1 MKSYADA
8 HCDTIV
14 KLMKDGETLEQNSKH
29 LDLMRLRQYGP
40 CIQVFALWLE
50 PQYYSIAMRQTIK
63 YLDFYHQQI
72 QKNAAWIGNIHT
84 YTDLL
89 ENREKGKV
97 SAVLA
102 LEGGEA
108 LEGELSALRIY
119 HQLGVRLVTLTWNH
133 RNALADGV
141 LERESGGG
149 LTQFG
154 KTAIKE
160 MERLGIL
167 IDVSHLSDA
176 GFQDVAEL
184 AKIPFIA
191 SHSNARAVCGHP
203 RNLTNEQL
211 RTIGEA
217 GGFVGL
223 NFYPPFVAEKASVT
237 MDDLIRQLTHMLDWA
252 GEDAVGLGSDFDG
265 IDITPTDLR
274 QVEDM
279 ACFLERLEREF
290 GEKTAAK
297 IREENF
303 LRVAKQV
310 WK

>member
-1 MKSYADA
+1 MS
-8 HCDTIV
+8 V
-14 KLMKDGETLEQNSKH
+14 KT
-29 LDLMRLRQYGP
+29 
-40 CIQVFALWLE
+40 V
-50 PQYYSIAMRQTIK
+50 TIK
-63 YLDFYHQQI
+63 STARLCAVHSTLIAFHHDCYSLAGDKRITLFHHHFWLISFFSEGRQPKRQS
-72 QKNAAWIGNIHT
+72 
-84 YTDLL
+84 LL
-89 ENREKGKV
+89 
-97 SAVLA
+97 L
-102 LEGGEA
+102 
-108 LEGELSALRIY
+108 
-119 HQLGVRLVTLTWNH
+119 H
-133 RNALADGV
+133 
-141 LERESGGG
+141 
-149 LTQFG
+149 
-154 KTAIKE
+154 
-160 MERLGIL
+160 
-167 IDVSHLSDA
+167 
-176 GFQDVAEL
+176 
-184 AKIPFIA
+184 
-191 SHSNARAVCGHP
+191 